1 MNHKKVQMVLHF
13 LHPMKNWG
21 AHVARDRSGDRR
33 PVTVQ
38 ISRLPDR
45 LTMLGALCLHW
56 SYTVWLG
63 QIQVKPYLI
72 HQRPVKMEEE
82 KKEDPAIQKQLC
94 F

>member
-1 MNHKKVQMVLHF
+1 
-13 LHPMKNWG
+13 MKNWG

-72 HQRPVKMEEE
+72 HHRPVKMKEE
-82 KKEDPAIQKQLC
+82 KKKIP
-94 F
+94 